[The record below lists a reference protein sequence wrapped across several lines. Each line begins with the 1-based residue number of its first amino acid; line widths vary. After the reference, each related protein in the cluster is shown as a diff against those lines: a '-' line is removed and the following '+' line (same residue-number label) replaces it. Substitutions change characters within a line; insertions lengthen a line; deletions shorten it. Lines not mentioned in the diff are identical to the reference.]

1 MLLFKKNFLEITL
14 AGVAVEIKHL
24 SIYLK
29 PPAQATLIHVSTV
42 LQPRVHAS
50 LGCFSGTLLAGIPF
64 GYYLFFSSTYGR
76 RKASLG
82 VARGLSTMDRARGA
96 PCASAWLVLRRLPRT
111 ELQT

>member
-1 MLLFKKNFLEITL
+1 MSLFKNFLEITL
-14 AGVAVEIKHL
+14 AVIEVEIKHL

-29 PPAQATLIHVSTV
+29 RPAQATFIHVNTV

-50 LGCFSGTLLAGIPF
+50 LGFSGTLLVGIPF
-64 GYYLFFSSTYGR
+64 GYYLFFSSTYGT

-82 VARGLSTMDRARGA
+82 VARGLSTMDRARRA
-96 PCASAWLVLRRLPRT
+96 PFASALLVLWRLPRT

>member
-64 GYYLFFSSTYGR
+64 GYYLVFPPRMGGGR
-76 RKASLG
+76 QAL
-82 VARGLSTMDRARGA
+82 
-96 PCASAWLVLRRLPRT
+96 
-111 ELQT
+111 ELQGG